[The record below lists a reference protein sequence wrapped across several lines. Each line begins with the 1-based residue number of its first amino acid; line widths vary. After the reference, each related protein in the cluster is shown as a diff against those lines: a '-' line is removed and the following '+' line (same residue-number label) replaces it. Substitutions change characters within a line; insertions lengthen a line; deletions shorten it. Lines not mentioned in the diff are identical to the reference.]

1 MRNTDPICRI
11 PESSYSHP
19 GHPELNRIRF
29 EVQMRSILQH
39 AWANMNHDTG
49 YKSGVEI
56 PRVYMRN
63 MSRLAGMLELVDDE
77 FSRIRRDDTDLRYA
91 GSNGLYWSSSL
102 TTDSPFYALL
112 VNFYSVSVDRNSGL
126 RCLGFSVRPV
136 SE

>member
-1 MRNTDPICRI
+1 MKGFFAEAGFIVAAVEHRVKTE
-11 PESSYSHP
+11 ES
-19 GHPELNRIRF
+19 
-29 EVQMRSILQH
+29 
-39 AWANMNHDTG
+39 
-49 YKSGVEI
+49 
-56 PRVYMRN
+56 
-63 MSRLAGMLELVDDE
+63 LAGKLELKGGKYRDIFDITDIVG
-77 FSRIRRDDTDLRYA
+77 IRRDDTDLRYA